1 MTVARM
7 QAVPTPQTSPTQH
20 EQLTGVARKFVSH
33 AFFGTV
39 LKQMRQSPFKSELFS
54 GGRGGETFASMLD
67 FHLADRMA
75 KSSGRMAKSSGRLA
89 DSIVRHIEHAQ
100 KNTPREELDPMK
112 NNQTWMD
119 LSRKARSNVT
129 PTR

>member
-1 MTVARM
+1 M
-7 QAVPTPQTSPTQH
+7 QALPALQVSPTQH

-39 LKQMRQSPFKSELFS
+39 LKQMRESPFKSELFS

-75 KSSGRMAKSSGRLA
+75 KSSGAKSSRRGLA
-89 DSIVRHIEHAQ
+89 DSIVRHIENAQ
-100 KNTPREELDPMK
+100 KETPRHELDPMK
-112 NNQTWMD
+112 KNQTWMD
-119 LSRKARSNVT
+119 LSLKARSNVT

>member
-7 QAVPTPQTSPTQH
+7 QAVPTPQGSPSQH

-39 LKQMRQSPFKSELFS
+39 LKQMRESPFKSELFS

-75 KSSGRMAKSSGRLA
+75 KSSGRQLA
-89 DSIVRHIEHAQ
+89 GSIVRHIEGAQ
-100 KNTPREELDPMK
+100 KETRQEELDPMK
-112 NNQTWMD
+112 RNQTWMD